1 MAATAESIFITLD
14 LHYGE
19 ASGLRTEGVARHFEG
34 QVSLLNMIGKNEDG
48 RITLQVRNHVKFIH
62 IMSKKTLFHP
72 SSLNHRTG
80 SRSCLLSKCKG
91 AIEQSGE
98 TLQMRSDI
106 HRKKLV

>member
-1 MAATAESIFITLD
+1 MAATAESIFIMLD

-19 ASGLRTEGVARHFEG
+19 ASGLRTEGVALHFEG

-62 IMSKKTLFHP
+62 IMSLFHP